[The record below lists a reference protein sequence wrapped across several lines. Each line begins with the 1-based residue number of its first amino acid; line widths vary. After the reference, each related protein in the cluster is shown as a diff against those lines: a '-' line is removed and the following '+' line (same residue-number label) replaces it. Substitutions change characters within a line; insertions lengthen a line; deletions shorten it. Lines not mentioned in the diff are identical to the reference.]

1 MSELHPAL
9 ADTALA
15 ESLVAVIKATLYMAG
30 ILILALLAYTVIV
43 RLRRQSAER
52 RAVRFRERWQDPLY
66 SRMSGEAV
74 ALPPL
79 ARAERQSLLLL
90 LAELAALVRGDAAD
104 VLGSVARECGLSR
117 YVLRLLAS
125 RRPWKRA
132 LGIRGAAFLAQKDAV
147 EPLVALAAGERS
159 SVALSAVSA
168 LVRLDAERG
177 FIALLGLVW
186 RLDWSTE
193 RIGALI
199 RSAQGP
205 ATHLVAMMLES
216 APPARVAQVVRL
228 IELLGE
234 HATLPALRE
243 RLAQAGDPEVVAA
256 ILHAMRVLGD
266 GADRE
271 QAVTHLRH
279 PESLVRMQAAYALG
293 GLGFPGD
300 AGLLKPLLRD
310 PNWWVRY
317 RAAQSLLALV
327 GEGQVEADAGAEAD
341 PYAREVLR
349 RVLAERA

>member
-1 MSELHPAL
+1 MNELHPAL
-9 ADTALA
+9 AETVLA
-15 ESLVAVIKATLYMAG
+15 ESLVAVIKASLYTAG

-52 RAVRFRERWQDPLY
+52 RAARFRERWQGPLY
-66 SRMSGEAV
+66 SRMSGDAV

-79 ARAERQSLLLL
+79 ARAERRSLLLL
-90 LAELAALVRGDAAD
+90 LAELAAAVRGEAAD
-104 VLGSVARECGLSR
+104 ALGAVARECGLGR
-117 YVLRLLAS
+117 YVLRLLGS

-132 LGIRGAAFLAQKDAV
+132 LGIRGAAFLELKDAV
-147 EPLVALAAGERS
+147 EPLVALAGGEKN

-205 ATHLVAMMLES
+205 ATHLLAMMLES
-216 APPARVAQVVRL
+216 APPTRVAQVVRL
-228 IELLGE
+228 IELLAE
-234 HATLPALRE
+234 HAMLPALRE
-243 RLAQAGDPEVVAA
+243 RLALTGDPEVIAA
-256 ILHAMRVLGD
+256 ILHAMRALGD

-271 QAVTHLRH
+271 EAVSRLRH
-279 PESLVRMQAAYALG
+279 PESLVRMQAAHALG
-293 GLGFPGD
+293 GLGFQGD

-310 PNWWVRY
+310 SNWWVRY

-327 GEGQVEADAGAEAD
+327 GAGQVQADAAAEAD
-341 PYAREVLR
+341 PYAREALQ